1 MNLFTESNLQL
12 EILKAIAEL
21 GFEKPT
27 PIQSKTIPD
36 FLSSN
41 QDIIAT
47 AQTGTGK
54 TAAFGL
60 PSISLTDIGNKTPQ
74 TLVLCPTRELCVQI
88 ANDLASYSKF
98 IDGLN
103 VVAIY
108 GGAGMDQQVRAL
120 KKGAHIII
128 GTPGRTKDMIRRK
141 KLKLQNIER
150 VILDEADEML
160 TMGFKEDMEAILA
173 STPEEKQTLLF
184 SATMSKKIIS
194 ISQQYMKNPLKI
206 SVASDN
212 IGAENVDHIFYMVQ
226 AKDRYEVLKRIADM
240 NPNIYGITFCRTRRE
255 TKEIANKL
263 MHDGYNADAIH
274 GDLSQV
280 QRDEVMGRFR
290 KRHLQILVATDVA
303 ARGLDVD
310 DLTHVINYNLPDE
323 SEVYTHRSGRTGR
336 AGKNGI
342 SIAICHTREMYKIK
356 DIEKKS
362 RIRFNREM
370 VPSGKDICQK
380 QLLSLIDKIKKVE
393 VNDSQ
398 IEPFLPEIYEKLELL
413 DRENLIK
420 HFVSAE
426 FNRFLSYYKNARDIN
441 YSSKPQK
448 DRKNNRE
455 KRERHS
461 RKERRRTPFTSFYI
475 NLGSKNRLNP
485 NRLMG
490 IINESLRSGDAM
502 IGKIEI
508 MKKFS
513 FFEIEENKKSLLLK
527 NIQGQEFEGEPI
539 LVEVANDKPV
549 VEKKDSYSDSNKKR
563 GRGNKGKGNRNR
575 PRSKNRDRKPRKKQ
589 S

>member
-1 MNLFTESNLQL
+1 MNLFTDSTLQP
-12 EILKAIAEL
+12 EILKAISEM

-27 PIQSKTIPD
+27 PIQSKTIPN
-36 FLSSN
+36 LLTSN

-60 PSISLTDIGNKTPQ
+60 PSISLTNIENKMPQ

-88 ANDLASYSKF
+88 AKDLASFSKY

-108 GGAGMDQQVRAL
+108 GGAGLDQQARAL
-120 KKGAHIII
+120 KKGAHIVI
-128 GTPGRTKDMIRRK
+128 GTPGRTKDMIHRK
-141 KLKLQNIER
+141 KLKLHNIDR

-160 TMGFKEDMEAILA
+160 SMGFKEDMEAILA
-173 STPEEKQTLLF
+173 STPGEKQTLLF
-184 SATMSKKIIS
+184 SATMSKKIIV
-194 ISQQYMKNPLKI
+194 ITQQYMENPSKI
-206 SVASDN
+206 SVASEN
-212 IGAENVDHIFYMVQ
+212 KGAENVDHIFYMVQ

-274 GDLSQV
+274 GDLSQA

-290 KRHLQILVATDVA
+290 KQHLQILVATDVA

-356 DIEKKS
+356 DIERKS

-426 FNRFLSYYKNARDIN
+426 FNRFLSYYKNARDVN

-448 DRKNNRE
+448 DRKNKRE
-455 KRERHS
+455 KRERQS
-461 RKERRRTPFTSFYI
+461 RNERRRTPFTSFYI
-475 NLGSKNRLNP
+475 NLGSKNKLNP

-490 IINESLRSGDAM
+490 IINESLRSGDAT

-513 FFEIEENKKSLLLK
+513 FFELEESKKSLLLK
-527 NIQGQEFEGEPI
+527 NIKGQEFEGEPI
-539 LVEVANDKPV
+539 LVEVANEKPITN
-549 VEKKDSYSDSNKKR
+549 KKDSYGDSNKKR
-563 GRGNKGKGNRNR
+563 GRGNKGKSNRKR
-575 PRSKNRDRKPRKKQ
+575 PHSKNRDRKPRKNRN
-589 S
+589 

>member
-1 MNLFTESNLQL
+1 MNLFTDSTLQPA
-12 EILKAIAEL
+12 ILKAITEM

-27 PIQSKTIPD
+27 PIQSKTIPN
-36 FLSSN
+36 LLTSN

-60 PSISLTDIGNKTPQ
+60 PSISLTNIENKMPQ

-88 ANDLASYSKF
+88 AKDLASFSKY

-108 GGAGMDQQVRAL
+108 GGAGLDQQARAL
-120 KKGAHIII
+120 KKGAHIVI
-128 GTPGRTKDMIRRK
+128 GTPGRTKDMIHRK
-141 KLKLQNIER
+141 KLKLHNIDR

-160 TMGFKEDMEAILA
+160 SMGFKEDMEAILA

-184 SATMSKKIIS
+184 SATMSKKIIA
-194 ISQQYMKNPLKI
+194 ITQQYMENPSKI
-206 SVASDN
+206 SVASEN
-212 IGAENVDHIFYMVQ
+212 KGAENVDHIFYMVQ

-274 GDLSQV
+274 GDLSQA

-290 KRHLQILVATDVA
+290 KQHLQILVATDVA

-356 DIEKKS
+356 DIERKS

-426 FNRFLSYYKNARDIN
+426 FNRFLSYYKNAKDIN
-441 YSSKPQK
+441 YSSNPQK
-448 DRKNNRE
+448 YRKNKRE
-455 KRERHS
+455 KRERQS
-461 RKERRRTPFTSFYI
+461 RNERRRTPFTSFYI
-475 NLGSKNRLNP
+475 NLGSKNKLNP

-490 IINESLRSGDAM
+490 IINESLRSGDAT

-513 FFEIEENKKSLLLK
+513 FFELEENKKSLLLK
-527 NIQGQEFEGEPI
+527 NIKGQEFEGEPI
-539 LVEVANDKPV
+539 LVEVANEKPITN
-549 VEKKDSYSDSNKKR
+549 KKDSYGDSNKKR
-563 GRGNKGKGNRNR
+563 GRGNKGKSNRKR
-575 PRSKNRDRKPRKKQ
+575 PHSKNRDRKPRKNRN
-589 S
+589 